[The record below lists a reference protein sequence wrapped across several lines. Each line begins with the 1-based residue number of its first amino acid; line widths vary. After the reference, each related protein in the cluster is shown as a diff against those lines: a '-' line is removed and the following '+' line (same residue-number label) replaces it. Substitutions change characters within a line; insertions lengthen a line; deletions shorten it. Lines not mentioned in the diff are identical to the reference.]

1 MTSLTRSEVERSSLD
16 RRIWA
21 WTCLR
26 WVREVAEERAEKRVW
41 WLWWVVGVA
50 GFGLGG
56 SAKAVCDMVVV
67 GGGVAWRWKGLG
79 VGNLEEMEGNTVKKL
94 IESFPQAYGGLKL
107 KATFSS
113 QQKHPFH
120 V

>member
-41 WLWWVVGVA
+41 WLWRVVGVA

-67 GGGVAWRWKGLG
+67 GGGGGVALEGFRGRKLG
-79 VGNLEEMEGNTVKKL
+79 RN
-94 IESFPQAYGGLKL
+94 GGKYR
-107 KATFSS
+107 
-113 QQKHPFH
+113 
-120 V
+120 

>member
-41 WLWWVVGVA
+41 WLWRVVGVA

-67 GGGVAWRWKGLG
+67 GGGRGVALEGFRGRKLG
-79 VGNLEEMEGNTVKKL
+79 RN
-94 IESFPQAYGGLKL
+94 GGKYR
-107 KATFSS
+107 
-113 QQKHPFH
+113 
-120 V
+120 